1 MSATALLS
9 RADLDLVARIE
20 ARPLQNA
27 PFDHLYLE
35 DVFPPALYNT
45 LLDHLPETRRYREL
59 THREAMQADGR
70 SARRKFYLFPEQ
82 IMRLP
87 GAQRA
92 VWLEVSRV
100 LRSPALQD
108 AFKRKFRDA
117 LERRFGRSIDQLSF
131 YPVPMLL
138 RDFGGYRIGIHC
150 DSMGKAITAQ
160 FYLPR
165 DDAQAHMGTILH
177 EARDGE
183 AALRTKTMQFRPAT
197 GYAFPVVFRESWH
210 SVARTSAADGAR
222 NSLMLTYYVEENP
235 GRWLVNRVKRFWTL
249 LAYGLRR

>member
-1 MSATALLS
+1 MSPTALLS

-35 DVFPPALYNT
+35 DVFPPASYDT

-82 IMRLP
+82 IILLP
-87 GAQRA
+87 AAQRA
-92 VWLEVSRV
+92 VWLEVSRA
-100 LRSPALQD
+100 LRSPALQN
-108 AFKRKFRDA
+108 AFKHKFRDA
-117 LERRFGRSIDQLSF
+117 LERRLGRSIDHLSF

-150 DSMGKAITAQ
+150 DSIGKAITAQ

-210 SVARTSAADGAR
+210 SVARTSAADGVR